1 MQKEEQ
7 MRTNK
12 LYLVSVVFL
21 ALVAISV
28 PTVVFAQQTPT
39 PDNRDIALSQTLYSD
54 PKGFFKIRPPDGWFI
69 NEYSSDPR
77 GKVDFNSSNTSSKA
91 QLKIIGATS
100 PFSDFS
106 GLLTDCRN
114 GAERMR
120 ARLGGTSSVKEIS
133 KFNVKA
139 VEIRFDV
146 PGKFKQLQIQ
156 VLLGK
161 NYYTFAFGG
170 SPDQFERHE
179 KVVLRSIETFV
190 PVFKESSGG
199 DSTSHIIASKV
210 RTAELYLSIG
220 RKDWA
225 LVVVDEGLKF
235 DKQNKK
241 LLELK
246 DKCVK

>member
-1 MQKEEQ
+1 
-7 MRTNK
+7 MRIDNFCFA
-12 LYLVSVVFL
+12 SAVFI
-21 ALVAISV
+21 ALVAV
-28 PTVVFAQQTPT
+28 YLPTELFAQQTPS
-39 PDNRDIALSQTLYSD
+39 PDNRDLTLSQNVYSD
-54 PKGFFKIRPPDGWFI
+54 PNGFFKMRPPDGWYI
-69 NEYSSDPR
+69 NEYPSDTR

-91 QLKIIGATS
+91 QLKIIGQTS
-100 PFSDFS
+100 PFSNFS

-120 ARLGGTSSVKEIS
+120 ARIGGTSSVKEIS

-161 NYYTFAFGG
+161 NYYMFAFGG
-170 SPDQFERHE
+170 PPDQFDRHE
-179 KVVLRSIETFV
+179 KVVLRSIDTFE
-190 PVFKESSGG
+190 PLFKESSGS
-199 DSTSHIIASKV
+199 DAVSHIIISKI

-225 LVVVDEGLKF
+225 LVVVDEGLEL

-246 DKCVK
+246 DKCLK

>member
-1 MQKEEQ
+1 
-7 MRTNK
+7 MRLNK
-12 LYLVSVVFL
+12 CYHSSVLFF
-21 ALVAISV
+21 ALVVSISA
-28 PTVVFAQQTPT
+28 VVFAQQTAT
-39 PDNRDIALSQTLYSD
+39 AGARDIVLSQTLYSD
-54 PKGFFKIRPPDGWFI
+54 PKGFFKMRPPEGWFI

-100 PFSDFS
+100 PFSDFD
-106 GLLTDCRN
+106 GLLADCRN

-120 ARLGGTSSVKEIS
+120 ARLGGTSSVKEIN

-146 PGKFKQLQIQ
+146 PGKFKQLQFQ

-170 SPDQFERHE
+170 PPDQFDRHE
-179 KVVLRSIETFV
+179 EVVLRSIDTFE
-190 PVFKESSGG
+190 PVFKESSE
-199 DSTSHIIASKV
+199 SNAISHIIASKV

-225 LVVVDEGLKF
+225 VVVVDEGLKL
-235 DKQNKK
+235 DKEHKK